1 MAHKITLI
9 PGDGIGPEV
18 TQATVRILEAT
29 GVKFEWETFMAGAEA
44 FEKYKEYIPKELT
57 ESIERTHVGLKGPV
71 TTPIG
76 GGFPSINVA
85 LRQKFELYAN
95 FRPIR
100 NLPHIPTRYP
110 DVDLIIVREN
120 TESLYSGLEH
130 EVVPGVV
137 ESLKIITEK
146 ASTRIAR
153 FAFEYARKNNRK
165 KIHAIHKANI
175 MKLSDG
181 LFLRCA
187 RNVAKDYPEITYGEH
202 IVDNTCMQLVMNP
215 YQYDM
220 LVMENL
226 YGDIISDLCAAF
238 VGGLGFV
245 PSANLGDHCAI
256 FEAVHGSAPDIAGK
270 NLANPTAILRS
281 SLLMLRHLG
290 EYDAALKIR
299 NALEKVYRTRDKLT
313 RDVGGKAGTSEF
325 ADFIIEAMKSSDSVV
340 QTPVESSPA
349 SKLTYM
355 HPDTATTPGYLE
367 KSGLVP
373 GACGFSLLSPLTR
386 RISKSRSWARATRDR

>member
-1 MAHKITLI
+1 MAHRITLI

-18 TQATVRILEAT
+18 VKATVRILEAT

-57 ESIERTHVGLKGPV
+57 ESIERTHVALKGPV

-76 GGFPSINVA
+76 GGFASINVA

-120 TESLYSGLEH
+120 TESLYSGIEH

-146 ASTRIAR
+146 ASTRVSR

-165 KIHAIHKANI
+165 KIHSIHKANI

-181 LFLRCA
+181 LFLRCSRA
-187 RNVAKDYPEITYGEH
+187 VSKEYPEITYGEH

-220 LVMENL
+220 LLMENL
-226 YGDIISDLCAAF
+226 YGDILSDLCAGL
-238 VGGLGFV
+238 VGGLGLV
-245 PSANLGDHCAI
+245 PGANFGHECAI

-270 NLANPTAILRS
+270 NIANPTAVLRS
-281 SLLMLRHLG
+281 GILMLRHLG
-290 EYDAALKIR
+290 EENAANHIR
-299 NALEKVYRTRDKLT
+299 LALEKVYGEKKHIT
-313 RDVGGKAGTSEF
+313 RDVGGTAGTSEF
-325 ADFIIEAMKSSDSVV
+325 ADAMVEALHTIPPPK
-340 QTPVESSPA
+340 PVLQEVE
-349 SKLTYM
+349 L
-355 HPDTATTPGYLE
+355 
-367 KSGLVP
+367 
-373 GACGFSLLSPLTR
+373 
-386 RISKSRSWARATRDR
+386 